1 MRFLSICNAKAGEC
15 VYDFMGWEIL
25 RRNCRI
31 KSFKIFLNL
40 IGIPVEGINGFL
52 IFNWLG
58 YLSLSLQF
66 LLLQI
71 FLLARKKNARRD

>member
-1 MRFLSICNAKAGEC
+1 MSTISRVGKYCAEIAELKVSRFS
-15 VYDFMGWEIL
+15 
-25 RRNCRI
+25 
-31 KSFKIFLNL
+31 
-40 IGIPVEGINGFL
+40 GIPVEGINGFL